1 MIKGISETNKFA
13 GIECVNRSSQGR
25 KRGAGFSV
33 VASEVQK
40 LSSETSRATEN
51 IESSLQGISSNI
63 HTLLESM
70 DHMKGSSSEQA
81 LLVTE
86 FSEIVERLTSV
97 KEMKEFMQHDVNRKN
112 ESKRIRFFDTLFSFV
127 PVKAIIVCFSLY
139 HI

>member
-1 MIKGISETNKFA
+1 MIKGISKQTSLLGLNASIEAARA
-13 GIECVNRSSQGR
+13 GKE
-25 KRGAGFSV
+25 GAGFSV

-70 DHMKGSSSEQA
+70 GHMKGSSSEQA

-86 FSEIVERLTSV
+86 FSEIVDRLTMVSQ
-97 KEMKEFMQHDVNRKN
+97 EMKEFMQ
-112 ESKRIRFFDTLFSFV
+112 
-127 PVKAIIVCFSLY
+127 KAMLT
-139 HI
+139 